1 MLLED
6 ACLTRNPAALGELYE
21 EFGSFAAG
29 GAEPAARGRAAIA
42 QAAAVWW
49 EHGGHYIADP
59 LNIVQARRTALI
71 VGRSALNVVRRRP
84 DGGWQYAITL
94 LAEHQPK
101 GVRT

>member
-21 EFGSFAAG
+21 EFASFAAG
-29 GAEPAARGRAAIA
+29 GLEPAARGRTAIA
-42 QAAAVWW
+42 QAAMAWW
-49 EHGGHYIADP
+49 ERGGRYIADP

-71 VGRSALNVVRRRP
+71 VGRSALNVARRCP